1 MIQRINF
8 IEKNPFVLN
17 YRKMVVFG
25 GGLFGLVLLIYGMQF
40 FRAVRIEKKAA
51 ALTAEVTRLKVE
63 QERRLKEM
71 STDTSGTSA
80 GAQAALIQFFEDPMS
95 WSVLLGELTSQTPNS
110 LWLTSF
116 KSYEKADLPSKRGMT
131 LAGRAEDA
139 SAVTFFVKSLSDSPY
154 FERVILTDLKQ
165 ETGVKGESYQFT
177 IDLALTSQKREKG
190 GKA

>member
-25 GGLFGLVLLIYGMQF
+25 GGLFGLVLLIYGTQF

-51 ALTAEVTRLKVE
+51 ALTAEVTRLKAE

-80 GAQAALIQFFEDPMS
+80 GAQAALVQFFEDPMS
-95 WSVLLGELTSQTPNS
+95 WSVLLGELTSQTPTS

-154 FERVILTDLKQ
+154 FERVVLTDLKQ

>member
-8 IEKNPFVLN
+8 IEKNPFILN

-40 FRAVRIEKKAA
+40 FRAVRIEKKVA
-51 ALTAEVTRLKVE
+51 ALTAEVTRLKAE

-71 STDTSGTSA
+71 TDTSGTFA
-80 GAQAALIQFFEDPMS
+80 GAQAALVQFFEDPMS
-95 WSVLLGELTSQTPNS
+95 WSVLLGELTSQTPTS

-131 LAGRAEDA
+131 LTGRAEDA

-154 FERVILTDLKQ
+154 FERVVLTDLKQ
-165 ETGVKGESYQFT
+165 ETGAKGESYQFT
-177 IDLALTSQKREKG
+177 IDLALTSQKREKE